1 MLHSVYYLDSIQLE
15 ELTLYSLV
23 TENVCKIK
31 LPKKNLKD
39 IYKIDAPVS
48 HV

>member
-15 ELTLYSLV
+15 ESMLYSPV

-31 LPKKNLKD
+31 LPKK
-39 IYKIDAPVS
+39 P
-48 HV
+48 